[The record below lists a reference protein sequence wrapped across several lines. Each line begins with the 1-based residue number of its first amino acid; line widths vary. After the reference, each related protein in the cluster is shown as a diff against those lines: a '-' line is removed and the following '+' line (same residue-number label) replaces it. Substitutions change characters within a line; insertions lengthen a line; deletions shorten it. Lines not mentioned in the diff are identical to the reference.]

1 MGRSSC
7 TFCFVFRPTGFRH
20 TRLRPPRVLTRR
32 VIIVKLIF
40 ASRYTARATVWK
52 SFEITELGG
61 PMAADTLARMFW
73 DRVEKSAGRPAQSF
87 KQGAGWKT
95 VTWREVGENV
105 RELALGLIAL
115 GRQKGEQ
122 VALLSGSRAEWVQA
136 DFSIFSAGC
145 VTVPVY
151 PSYPPDLIAYI
162 VNDSGARTIIVEDP
176 AQLAKVL
183 QAREKTPNLEHIVVI
198 SGYDAPHPPKTV
210 MTWEMLRRLGRESAD
225 AHRSTLA
232 ERVASTRPIDLATIV
247 YTSGTTGPPKGVM
260 QTHGNHVAA

>member
-40 ASRYTARATVWK
+40 ASRYTAHATVWK
-52 SFEITELGG
+52 SFEIAELGG

-73 DRVEKSAGRPAQSF
+73 DRVERSAGRPAQSF

-95 VTWREVGENV
+95 VTWREVGDNV

-122 VALLSGSRAEWVQA
+122 VALLSASRAEWVQA
-136 DFSIFSAGC
+136 DFAIFSAGC
-145 VTVPVY
+145 VTVPVR
-151 PSYPPDLIAYI
+151 SEEHTSELQSHSDL
-162 VNDSGARTIIVEDP
+162 V
-176 AQLAKVL
+176 
-183 QAREKTPNLEHIVVI
+183 
-198 SGYDAPHPPKTV
+198 
-210 MTWEMLRRLGRESAD
+210 
-225 AHRSTLA
+225 
-232 ERVASTRPIDLATIV
+232 
-247 YTSGTTGPPKGVM
+247 
-260 QTHGNHVAA
+260 